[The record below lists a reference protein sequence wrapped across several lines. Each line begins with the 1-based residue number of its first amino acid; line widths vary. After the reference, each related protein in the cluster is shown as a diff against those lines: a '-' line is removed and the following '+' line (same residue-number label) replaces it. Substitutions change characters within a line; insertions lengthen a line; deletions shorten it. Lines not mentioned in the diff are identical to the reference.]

1 MVMNT
6 GFNSSRKHCFVVNGE
21 TIFYLFDH
29 NMKACLH
36 IPVFWDLSDRFMT
49 FIGEIC
55 DFLWV
60 LGSGGSE

>member
-21 TIFYLFDH
+21 TILYLFDH